1 MSDLYRSGA
10 QLNGHPAVDAPLSPV
25 DVTASVLGYGA
36 ADQRGEPESEVRLS
50 VDHGVVR
57 EIRRQVAERL
67 AARLQATP
75 GLPVEARRELGRSLV
90 AQVLEE
96 RARQRAHAGEPV
108 MGAAE
113 EYALAEAV
121 MAALFGLGRL
131 QPLVD
136 DPLIENIEV
145 NGCDRVWLSFADG
158 REEPG
163 PPVADSDAELIELL
177 QLLAARLASG
187 ERSFTSTSP
196 LLDDRLEDG
205 SRLAAT
211 AWVTPRPEVV
221 IRRHRV
227 RDVDLN
233 DLVRMGSID
242 TALAAFLARGD
253 AGREE
258 HRGHRAAERRQDHP
272 DPGAGA

>member
-1 MSDLYRSGA
+1 MSDLYRGRA
-10 QLNGHPAVDAPLSPV
+10 QVNGYRDLDTSAGPAAAPALVVGDAR
-25 DVTASVLGYGA
+25 
-36 ADQRGEPESEVRLS
+36 ADGREEPARDIRPS

-96 RARQRAHAGEPV
+96 RARQRARAGEPAV
-108 MGAAE
+108 DAAE

-145 NGCDRVWLSFADG
+145 NGCDRVWLSYADG

-177 QLLAARLASG
+177 QLLAARLGSG
-187 ERSFTSTSP
+187 ERTFTSRPP
-196 LLDDRLEDG
+196 LLD
-205 SRLAAT
+205 
-211 AWVTPRPEVV
+211 
-221 IRRHRV
+221 
-227 RDVDLN
+227 
-233 DLVRMGSID
+233 
-242 TALAAFLARGD
+242 
-253 AGREE
+253 
-258 HRGHRAAERRQDHP
+258 
-272 DPGAGA
+272 